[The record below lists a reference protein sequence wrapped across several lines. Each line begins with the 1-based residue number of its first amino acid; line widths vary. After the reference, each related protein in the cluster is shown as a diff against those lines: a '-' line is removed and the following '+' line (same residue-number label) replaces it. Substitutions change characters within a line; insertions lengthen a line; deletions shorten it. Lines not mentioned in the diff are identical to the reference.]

1 MYYFNHDV
9 LFFSIHSNL
18 CKGIIKFKVPSDDS
32 DFETKWRN
40 KLAAVVTRDHVVD
53 ANKRIK
59 EIKEFWYISNIL
71 ETNNIMFMTPIK
83 LWFLEKFQ
91 N

>member
-1 MYYFNHDV
+1 MATGHQMYISFIVKMYYFNHDI

-18 CKGIIKFKVPSDDS
+18 CKGISKFKVPSDDS

-59 EIKEFWYISNIL
+59 EIKEF
-71 ETNNIMFMTPIK
+71 
-83 LWFLEKFQ
+83 
-91 N
+91 